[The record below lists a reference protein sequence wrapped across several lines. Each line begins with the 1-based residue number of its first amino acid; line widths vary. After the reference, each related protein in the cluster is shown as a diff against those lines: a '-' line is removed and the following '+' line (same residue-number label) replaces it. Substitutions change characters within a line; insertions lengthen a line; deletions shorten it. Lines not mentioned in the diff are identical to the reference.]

1 MFESPGELAGSLDR
15 AESPGC
21 SWKKIFTVTTP
32 KPTFTST
39 SYFIVGFFFDY
50 SAPSTQNTHSQS
62 TVPGASQNA
71 MFSTHHWEKRPD
83 PVVPVLVKELP
94 IYAPPCACSNCE
106 QQFVRKEL
114 QQIDRHRYESVIAP
128 DVARN
133 LLADFVNK
141 TNSDRSY
148 LAGLCHKY
156 GNTILSRWRK
166 KSRDKREALLLQA
179 DPSIEREPF
188 LRLRDEPEL
197 RAWRVMRHTRRKS
210 WLLPYM
216 NTTLMKENPL
226 ILLGLI
232 HHRVQHTPEE
242 WAPFDSDLVRQG
254 WSNGMQSLEY
264 CGHYCIV
271 MNGVN
276 YGKLVSWSKEAAER
290 WDIVGYPRARLVIE
304 AQALMYSRLRS
315 IVDLILEGVKGDSV
329 GASDKWQEMVQIG
342 FKQSN
347 NIELWSDYINQP
359 FSSPPKF
366 DVDYYCSLAKA
377 RMQAAQDHL
386 WLLQTDPSYVR
397 RFIKVMAVGE
407 VYRSDWKHALVAED
421 MHQAVED
428 YLRWREIHGEWSCVQ
443 DQYRRFRDSIYP
455 GRPLPARLDLSLA
468 LLEAALH
475 MAMKKRTLHLS
486 SYVPQRPGFQ
496 HLWKITMGANPST
509 SLNATGLEVG
519 KIERTCKTPAE
530 QVYHDDPFD
539 WTLFNLQG
547 DPNAEFRFD
556 HSELFAKLE
565 YHVARAD
572 TKERARLDET
582 IYAKMSDFAAEHEML
597 SAVRL
602 HRPAFGLRRAKESG
616 DMLRTNLSP
625 FTRALTPD
633 DTYPQPVRFP
643 SQFMKSFDRSAPAV
657 GPKNQ
662 AWLDCRTAERKALS
676 VFWNQAREA
685 LRREL
690 GPNRMKQEELQ
701 QILSLIS
708 VSTSPE
714 YTEMLEREQLEVVA
728 ASNAAA
734 SAKSASNT
742 VTPQAIF
749 WDTGPDVSKLT
760 IEERAPKQ
768 KTRPVQPTNKPV
780 DDTTS
785 FKPSIDKDTE
795 APIPLQIPATAR
807 ALEIIRKMFPSSAEE
822 TSAKDTDW
830 DLFVHA
836 MTDLTFSARNV
847 GGSAIAFEHPS
858 NQKIIFH
865 RPHPVAK
872 IDSIMLQSMG
882 KRLKKHFDWSREAFI
897 GV

>member
-62 TVPGASQNA
+62 TIPGASQNA

-106 QQFVRKEL
+106 QQFVREEL

-216 NTTLMKENPL
+216 NTTLMKEKPL

-254 WSNGMQSLEY
+254 WSNGMQSLNTAD
-264 CGHYCIV
+264 ITA
-271 MNGVN
+271 
-276 YGKLVSWSKEAAER
+276 SKEAAER

-407 VYRSDWKHALVAED
+407 VYGSDWKHALVAED

-530 QVYHDDPFD
+530 QVYHDDPLD

-572 TKERARLDET
+572 TKERT
-582 IYAKMSDFAAEHEML
+582 
-597 SAVRL
+597 
-602 HRPAFGLRRAKESG
+602 
-616 DMLRTNLSP
+616 
-625 FTRALTPD
+625 ALTPD
-633 DTYPQPVRFP
+633 GTYPQPVRFP

-742 VTPQAIF
+742 
-749 WDTGPDVSKLT
+749 LT